1 VAYWAEAYHACP
13 IWQSL
18 ASTCRRSVASARPV
32 HPHGSDY
39 KPPHRELE
47 EAARGVVL
55 TGEALGAVATDGVD
69 GGNGSQ
75 VSEGTNSLAPCNTHF
90 LQE

>member
-1 VAYWAEAYHACP
+1 LPQWPTRPKPTMLVQSGSPWLAHAGGA
-13 IWQSL
+13 W
-18 ASTCRRSVASARPV
+18 PV
-32 HPHGSDY
+32 HLHGSDY

-55 TGEALGAVATDGVD
+55 TGEALGAAATDGVD